1 MVWPFRRSGRK
12 RQAPSSPPAG
22 ADDDKAL
29 GSLGEKLAW
38 KLLKGKR
45 YKLLA
50 RNYRCPSGEADLIA
64 LDVSTLKTTG
74 AETIVF
80 VEVKTR
86 RSDRYTSPAAA
97 VDDGKQARLRRV
109 AAYYRRGRD
118 TTGFAFRFDVVSIVA
133 ADGQEPRVE
142 HIVGAFT

>member
-1 MVWPFRRSGRK
+1 MWPFGRSGRT
-12 RQAPSSPPAG
+12 RQTPSSPPG
-22 ADDDKAL
+22 GEDDDKAL
-29 GSLGEKLAW
+29 GRLGEHLAW

-50 RNYRCPSGEADLIA
+50 CNYRCPAGEADLIA
-64 LDVSTLKTTG
+64 LDVSTSKTSG

-86 RSDRYTSPAAA
+86 RSDRFTSPAAA
-97 VDDGKQARLRRV
+97 VDDDKQERLRRV
-109 AAYYRRGRD
+109 ATYYKRGRD
-118 TTGFAFRFDVVSIVA
+118 TEGFAFRFDVVSIVA